1 MAQTATLPKNQG
13 AQPKYRLRQC
23 SKEGDDLQEPTIK
36 KVLVPRFG
44 DETVLQIVNSQ
55 IANPQPGEIQVQVLH
70 SVVAGSDVNMR
81 RGTYPFQKKPP
92 FTPGYSMIGKLLE
105 SGKGCSRFRPRT
117 LVACLTIYAA
127 QAERMNVPEQ
137 YSIPVPEGLDLRQA
151 TALILDWMT
160 AYGML
165 EHSAKV
171 RRGQRIFV
179 HGLSGAVGTALLHLA
194 VLRGAE
200 VFGTASA
207 SKHAELRQ
215 TGAEPFDYKSKNW
228 IGAMQHLGSVDAV
241 FDPLGYES
249 FDESYSI
256 LRKGGLLVGYGQ
268 NLPAL
273 TNTPRRA
280 PLPMILKLFARNLA
294 FWSGKRTTFFGLNR
308 RSKYFTADLVLL
320 FQWLAEGRIQVPIKA
335 VFALEE
341 IQEAHRTYA
350 RSNGVGSI
358 VLDVSS

>member
-1 MAQTATLPKNQG
+1 MET
-13 AQPKYRLRQC
+13 
-23 SKEGDDLQEPTIK
+23 TIR

-44 DETVLQIVNSQ
+44 DESVLQVIDAT
-55 IANPQPGEIQVQVLH
+55 IASPQAGEVQVQVLH

-81 RGTYPFQKKPP
+81 RGMYPFQKKPP
-92 FTPGYSMIGKLLE
+92 LTPGYSMIGRVLE
-105 SGKGCSRFRPRT
+105 NGAGCTTFAPGT
-117 LVACLTIYAA
+117 LVACLTIYGA
-127 QAERMNVPEQ
+127 QAERMNVPEKFVL
-137 YSIPVPEGLDLRQA
+137 PVPEGLDLRQA

-194 VLRGAE
+194 QLRGAE

-207 SKHAELRQ
+207 SKHAALSAS
-215 TGAEPFDYKSKNW
+215 GAVVFDYRQKQW
-228 IGAMQHLGSVDAV
+228 IREMQRLGGVDAV
-241 FDPLGYES
+241 FDPLGYQS

-273 TNTPRRA
+273 SNGPRPS
-280 PLPMILKLFARNLA
+280 PLPMILKLFARNLV
-294 FWSGKRTTFFGLNR
+294 FWSGKRTTFLGLFR
-308 RSKYFTADLVLL
+308 GSKHFAPDLALL
-320 FQWLAEGRIQVPIKA
+320 FRWLAEDRIRVPIKA
-335 VFALEE
+335 MYPLADV
-341 IQEAHRTYA
+341 QEAHRTYA
-350 RSNGVGSI
+350 QGNGVGSI
-358 VLDVSS
+358 VLDVSSY